1 MPSPAPLSDA
11 PLPDA
16 EVTLHRFGHERE
28 PVVQIDG
35 FSGDVGG
42 LLDAGRYADYASAGA
57 FYPGLRAPAN
67 PAYLDRRRDIVA
79 EVMRRVFGFRERMQV
94 EAASYSLVTLREDA
108 LSPLQCV
115 PHFDDTGPGVVA
127 VMHYLLGPESGGT
140 AFYRHRRTGFEA
152 ITPDRKARYDAGFT
166 QDEREFGPPLR
177 RYYYGDSDRY
187 ELIGEI
193 AAAPDRL
200 ILYRGRLLHSGVIP
214 DSSALSEH
222 PAAGRLTINM
232 FLQGR

>member
-1 MPSPAPLSDA
+1 MPSPVPLPDT

-16 EVTLHRFGHERE
+16 EVTLHRFGRERE

-35 FSGDVGG
+35 FSGDVEG
-42 LLDAGRYADYASAGA
+42 LLDAGRSAGYAPAGA
-57 FYPGLRAPAN
+57 FYPGLRAPAD

-79 EVMRRVFGFRERMQV
+79 EILRRVFGFRERMRV

-152 ITPDRKARYDAGFT
+152 ITPARKPRYDAAFAH
-166 QDEREFGPPLR
+166 DEREFGPPPR
-177 RYYYGDSDRY
+177 RYYYGDSERY

-200 ILYRGRLLHSGVIP
+200 IMYRGRLLHSGIIP
-214 DSSALSEH
+214 QPEALSPD
-222 PAAGRLTINM
+222 PAGGRLTINM
-232 FLQGR
+232 FLEGS